1 MLHSHIR
8 IWIHLIWTTKN
19 HNRVFNND
27 IGQKLALHMINK
39 ARNEKVS
46 FIGLNIQPEHVHGLI
61 NLPSDIC
68 LSDFMQK
75 IKGESSFWL
84 NQEVMQSQRLSNQ
97 KFSWQRGYVAY
108 SVSASQID
116 IIKNYIINQDSHH
129 KRTTFMEEY
138 EKWKNEYGFIDD

>member
-8 IWIHLIWTTKN
+8 IWIHLIWATKN
-19 HNRVFNND
+19 HNRVFNKD
-27 IGQKLALHMINK
+27 ISQKLALHMINK
-39 ARNEKVS
+39 AKNEKVS
-46 FIGLNIQPEHVHGLI
+46 FISLNIQPEHIHGLI

-68 LSDFMQK
+68 LADFMQK

-84 NQEVMQSQRLSNQ
+84 NQEIMQSRRLSKD
-97 KFSWQRGYVAY
+97 KFSWQRGYGAY
-108 SVSASQID
+108 SVSASQLD
-116 IIKNYIINQDSHH
+116 IIKNYIRNQDSHH